1 MERYTQTLDEIRA
14 TLSSLETDWKDPFAE
29 RVITFLGSLRE
40 RPQYSRKDLLDM
52 LDSDFDSAMT
62 AFQLFIDVSKDEF
75 TARMKAELQSGGLG
89 KAAFLRDRALFAD
102 TLDHL
107 LIREAIRNVVNRQY
121 TWKDVILERL
131 KSGRGSAIKGQ
142 RRGRALEDFVEG
154 IVKSVFGP
162 GKYETRCSFVGLTG
176 QSTEKADFAIPS
188 KEAPRILI
196 EGKAYGATGS
206 KQTDVLG
213 DVNRIISEKRHDTIF
228 LLVTDGT
235 TWNQRV
241 NDLRKLIQL
250 QNEGYIYRIYTKKM
264 SAQMQTDFQ
273 EMKSEFHL

>member
-1 MERYTQTLDEIRA
+1 
-14 TLSSLETDWKDPFAE
+14 
-29 RVITFLGSLRE
+29 
-40 RPQYSRKDLLDM
+40 
-52 LDSDFDSAMT
+52 
-62 AFQLFIDVSKDEF
+62 
-75 TARMKAELQSGGLG
+75 MKAELQSGGMG
-89 KAAFLRDRALFAD
+89 KGAFLRDRNLFVD

-107 LIREAIRNVVNRQY
+107 LVRESIRRVVNRQY

-142 RRGRALEDFVEG
+142 RRGRALEDFVENS
-154 IVKSVFGP
+154 VKAVFGP
-162 GKYETRCSFVGLTG
+162 GKYDTRCSFVGLTG
-176 QSTEKADFAIPS
+176 QSTAKADFAIPS
-188 KEAPRILI
+188 REKPRIII
-196 EGKAYGATGS
+196 ESKAYGATGS

-213 DVNRIISEKRHDTIF
+213 DVGRIISEKRHDTTF

-264 SAQMQTDFQ
+264 SSQMQADLQ
-273 EMKSEFHL
+273 GMKSEFHL

>member
-1 MERYTQTLDEIRA
+1 LVRESIR
-14 TLSSLETDWKDPFAE
+14 
-29 RVITFLGSLRE
+29 
-40 RPQYSRKDLLDM
+40 
-52 LDSDFDSAMT
+52 SA
-62 AFQLFIDVSKDEF
+62 
-75 TARMKAELQSGGLG
+75 
-89 KAAFLRDRALFAD
+89 
-102 TLDHL
+102 
-107 LIREAIRNVVNRQY
+107 VNRQY

-142 RRGRALEDFVEG
+142 RRGRALEDFVES

-162 GKYETRCSFVGLTG
+162 GSYDTRCSFVGLTG

-188 KEAPRILI
+188 KEQPRVLI

-213 DVNRIISEKRHDTIF
+213 DVKRIIAEKRHDTTF
-228 LLVTDGT
+228 MLVTDGT

-264 SAQMQTDFQ
+264 APEMLADLQA
-273 EMKSEFHL
+273 MKSEFHL